1 MAGAKLKYAWDR
13 NGNLVSVDE
22 VANGL
27 ACNCFCPACH
37 CKLEAKQGEIREHH
51 FAHYDKNECEGA
63 IKAQLHIIAIHVLNK
78 LRTIRLP
85 SVTLNINGTI
95 KSYGESIINN
105 NLQVDEERND
115 NSNIPRVVVKSDS
128 GRTLYVEVDVQHSL
142 DTAQWDKYKKENQS
156 AIQIQLNHEEMQNP
170 LNSIRNKLTCDAS
183 NSRWIHNAQG
193 EIILHPCYKSK
204 VDKQP
209 VDNNKLNSKDVFDN
223 RPIEIKGLNSFLA
236 KGLPVMRSHGEAFL
250 MTCPR
255 NKGKKT
261 NIEYCQNAC
270 TSFLELTI
278 VGEAM
283 RIKCKDAPEFD

>member
-1 MAGAKLKYAWDR
+1 MVGAKLKYAWDR

-170 LNSIRNKLTCDAS
+170 LNSIRKKLTCDVS

-193 EIILHPCYKSK
+193 EIILHPYYKSK
-204 VDKQP
+204 VDKH
-209 VDNNKLNSKDVFDN
+209 
-223 RPIEIKGLNSFLA
+223 PIEKKELNKRPVEIAPNSIQARGLVVNRL
-236 KGLPVMRSHGEAFL
+236 HGKEYV
-250 MTCPR
+250 MTCPH
-255 NKGKKT
+255 NKGFET
-261 NIEYCQNAC
+261 DITYCQNSC
-270 TSFLELTI
+270 PSFLELTKT
-278 VGEAM
+278 GEAM
-283 RIKCKDAPEFD
+283 RIKCKDAPEFG